1 MDQLTNGALQF
12 SSPTPHRAATSL
24 QQAPLLSCSP
34 LQLLASV
41 IVTGFVP
48 SLVAVSS
55 SSCSRRFTS
64 GDHDVSNDTRTTET
78 KSPKRRPSNPLQMP
92 ENVAKFKA
100 CNISVYECIY
110 IYITIVQTNIQ
121 INNHLIIST
130 NIIYSN
136 IIQVPYPLVTLSE
149 SRAHWA
155 SSASWLL
162 SSAMKRRRPGD
173 EARAA
178 WSC

>member
-1 MDQLTNGALQF
+1 MFGLVGCNFIPVGLHPILHSLEGNEKHHGPMDQLTNGALQF

-48 SLVAVSS
+48 SLVVVSS

-110 IYITIVQTNIQ
+110 IYI
-121 INNHLIIST
+121 
-130 NIIYSN
+130 
-136 IIQVPYPLVTLSE
+136 
-149 SRAHWA
+149 
-155 SSASWLL
+155 LL
-162 SSAMKRRRPGD
+162 SYKQTSK
-173 EARAA
+173 
-178 WSC
+178 